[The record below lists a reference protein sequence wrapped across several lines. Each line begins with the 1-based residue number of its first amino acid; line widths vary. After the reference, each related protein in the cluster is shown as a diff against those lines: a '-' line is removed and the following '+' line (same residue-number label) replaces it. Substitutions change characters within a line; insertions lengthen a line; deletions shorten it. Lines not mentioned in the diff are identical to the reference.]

1 MFLRRLTLLR
11 ILCEKVRLLYKKL
24 IKTAFFASFFPKNEN
39 QTTMFLELRYMQ
51 SLSETFQT

>member
-24 IKTAFFASFFPKNEN
+24 IKTASFFPKNEN